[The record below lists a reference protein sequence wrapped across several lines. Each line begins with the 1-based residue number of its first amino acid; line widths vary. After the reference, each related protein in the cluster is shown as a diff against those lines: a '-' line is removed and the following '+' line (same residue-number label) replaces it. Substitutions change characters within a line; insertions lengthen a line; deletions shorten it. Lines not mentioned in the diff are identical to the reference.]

1 VTAFTERVKC
11 QLISAGLN
19 DAQEV
24 VSAPEL
30 PTFGDTTAIFRVGP
44 LLLRFTRERGQEFLD
59 LAASAEPK
67 VFHQFDDVDIAMGW
81 KSIDDVLAKREPED
95 VGAMLAR
102 IYENRTALVEAF
114 SEEQERLM
122 RARVER
128 AARDRGKAFTD
139 RLRGKKS

>member
-1 VTAFTERVKC
+1 MTTFIENVKR

-24 VSAPEL
+24 LSTPEL
-30 PTFGDTTAIFRVGP
+30 SAFHDITAIFRVGP
-44 LLLRFTRERGQEFLD
+44 LLLRFTSERGQRFLD

-81 KSIDDVLAKREPED
+81 KSIKAVLAKREPED
-95 VGAMLAR
+95 IGAMLAR
-102 IYENRTALVEAF
+102 VNENRAALVEAF
-114 SEEQERLM
+114 SGEHERLT

-139 RLRGKKS
+139 RLSGKK